1 MSTSSTDTDPATSVA
16 RPLPSLSVIVA
27 SNGTP
32 GAIEGCLASLEE
44 QVGETEVVVCPVE
57 RLPEDLRARFAFAT
71 FAEPREALVPELW
84 RDGIEASSGEA
95 VALTISPM
103 RVSTD
108 WVATLSR
115 LLSAN
120 DAVGGAI
127 DPEAGIRI
135 RDVAEYFCRYSRD
148 MRPFAAHACRELPG
162 DNAGY
167 RRDALD
173 RVPESFRDGFWE
185 PDVHRALD
193 AQAARLL
200 HTPELVVSQG
210 RSAGIGAFS
219 RQRWR
224 HGRLY
229 GHQRGAHFGRGRNL
243 VGVLAA
249 PVVPFLMT
257 FRVVRRVFGKR
268 RHRLRLVLAS
278 PLVLWFNVVWGVAE
292 GWGHAEMLA
301 RR

>member
-1 MSTSSTDTDPATSVA
+1 MSISSTDADPATSVA
-16 RPLPSLSVIVA
+16 RSLPSLSVIVA

-44 QVGETEVVVCPVE
+44 QAGATEVIVCPVE
-57 RLPEDLRARFAFAT
+57 RLPDAVLERFPFAT

-84 RDGIEASSGEA
+84 RDGIEAASGEA

-103 RVSTD
+103 RVSEG
-108 WVATLSR
+108 WIATLGR
-115 LLSAN
+115 LLSDN

-127 DPEAGIRI
+127 DPGDAIRI

-148 MRPFAAHACRELPG
+148 MRPFTAHECRELPG

-185 PDVHRALD
+185 PDVHRAL
-193 AQAARLL
+193 AARSAKLL
-200 HTPELVVSQG
+200 HTPDLVVSQG
-210 RSAGIGAFS
+210 RSAGILAFT

-229 GHQRGAHFGRGRNL
+229 GHQRGVHFGRARNL

-257 FRVVRRVFGKR
+257 FRVARRVFGKR

-278 PLVLWFNVVWGVAE
+278 PLVFWFNVVWAVAE
-292 GWGHAEMLA
+292 GLGHADMLV